1 MFQLFRNHIFPY
13 WKSIIVMSVPLLLL
27 PLPVISGTKV
37 NSFAL
42 CNFRNGQT
50 WWLYRWICQEASC
63 GYIILIM
70 AIYWMTEALP
80 LPITSLIP
88 VVAFPLFGILDTG
101 TVCMAYM
108 KVIYAIF
115 ISFLCVWISL
125 LINERDTYIWFESKF
140 SQLLWN
146 IITTCSLH
154 LKICIGNK
162 HDVHW
167 RTHPSSRNWVLQFT
181 QTSGFGCAAAR
192 RC

>member
-50 WWLYRWICQEASC
+50 WWLYWWICQEASC

-115 ISFLCVWISL
+115 ISFLCVNFAVDKRTWHLYLIWIKIESIIVKHNYDVFSASQNLHRKQTWCSLEDSSL
-125 LINERDTYIWFESKF
+125 L
-140 SQLLWN
+140 
-146 IITTCSLH
+146 
-154 LKICIGNK
+154 
-162 HDVHW
+162 
-167 RTHPSSRNWVLQFT
+167 
-181 QTSGFGCAAAR
+181 
-192 RC
+192 